1 MAYYYLVSQ
10 LPYLIYGQ
18 AVPLSSVQFK
28 SLCKTALRPQDAALL
43 EWCTLDPDP
52 EVLPLGA
59 GKLDS
64 YRDVPRATPS
74 PFLNQWRHWERAL
87 RLNLARYRAQALGQE
102 GAAPVDPP
110 EDPVDVGAI
119 AKAALG
125 LESPLEAELF
135 LDQARW
141 NAIEGMQG
149 FDYFGVNTI
158 YAYLL
163 RLLLMER
170 RASFSAEE
178 GFAVYKELY
187 TAIMAAAG
195 GLASEGGRVSEI
207 SIESGEPK

>member
-1 MAYYYLVSQ
+1 VAYYYLVSQ

-28 SLCKTALRPQDAALL
+28 ALCKTALRPQDAALL
-43 EWCTLDPDP
+43 DWCTLDPDP
-52 EVLPLGA
+52 EALPLEE
-59 GKLDS
+59 GKPGS
-64 YRDVPRATPS
+64 YRDASRATPS
-74 PFLNQWRHWERAL
+74 PFINTWRHWERAL
-87 RLNLARYRAQALGQE
+87 RLNLARYRAQVLGQE
-102 GAAPVDPP
+102 GVAPVDPP
-110 EDPVDVGAI
+110 EDPVEAGAL

-125 LESPLEAELF
+125 IESPLEAELF

-141 NAIEGMQG
+141 NAIEAMQG
-149 FDYFGVNTI
+149 LDYFGVTTI

-178 GFAVYKELY
+178 GFVAYKGLY

-195 GLASEGGRVSEI
+195 GRASAGGGVSEI

>member
-1 MAYYYLVSQ
+1 VAYYYLVSQ

-18 AVPLSSVQFK
+18 TVPLSSVQFK

-43 EWCTLDPDP
+43 DWCTLDPDP
-52 EVLPLGA
+52 EALLLGEGKA
-59 GKLDS
+59 GS
-64 YRDVPRATPS
+64 YRDAPRATSS
-74 PFLNQWRHWERAL
+74 PFINKWRHWERAL

-110 EDPVDVGAI
+110 EDPVEVGAL

-141 NAIEGMQG
+141 NALEAMQG

-170 RASFSAEE
+170 RVSFNAEE
-178 GFAVYKELY
+178 GFVAYKGLY

-195 GLASEGGRVSEI
+195 GLASEGGGVSEI

>member
-18 AVPLSSVQFK
+18 TVPLSSVQFK
-28 SLCKTALRPQDAALL
+28 SLCQSALRPQDAALL
-43 EWCTLDPDP
+43 EWCTLDPEP
-52 EVLPLGA
+52 EALPGE
-59 GKLDS
+59 GKGGS
-64 YRDVPRATPS
+64 YRDAPRATPS
-74 PFLNQWRHWERAL
+74 PFINTWRHWERAL
-87 RLNLARYRAQALGQE
+87 RLHLARYRAQALGQE

-110 EDPVDVGAI
+110 EDPVEVGAL

-141 NAIEGMQG
+141 NAIEAMQG
-149 FDYFGVNTI
+149 FDYFGVTTI

-170 RASFSAEE
+170 RVSFNAEE
-178 GFAVYKELY
+178 GFVAYKGLY
-187 TAIMAAAG
+187 TAIIAAAG
-195 GLASEGGRVSEI
+195 GRASEGGGVSEI

>member
-1 MAYYYLVSQ
+1 VAYYYLVSQ

-18 AVPLSSVQFK
+18 SAPLSSVQFK
-28 SLCKTALRPQDAALL
+28 SLCKSELRPQDAALL
-43 EWCTLDPDP
+43 DWCTLDPDT
-52 EVLPLGA
+52 EGLSS
-59 GKLDS
+59 GKGKAAS
-64 YRDVPRATPS
+64 YRDEPRATVS
-74 PFLNQWRHWERAL
+74 PFINKWRYWERAL

-110 EDPVDVGAI
+110 EDPVEVEAL
-119 AKAALG
+119 AKVALG

-141 NAIEGMQG
+141 NAIEAMQG
-149 FDYFGVNTI
+149 FDYFGVTTI

-170 RASFSAEE
+170 RASFNAEE
-178 GFAVYKELY
+178 GFVAYKGLY

-195 GLASEGGRVSEI
+195 GLASEGGGVSEI

>member
-18 AVPLSSVQFK
+18 MVPLSSVQFK
-28 SLCKTALRPQDAALL
+28 SLCQNALRPQDAALL
-43 EWCTLDPDP
+43 DWCTLDPDP
-52 EVLPLGA
+52 EALPLGE
-59 GKLDS
+59 GKRSS
-64 YRDVPRATPS
+64 YRDVPKATPS
-74 PFLNQWRHWERAL
+74 PFINAWRHWERAL

-110 EDPVDVGAI
+110 EDPLEAGVL
-119 AKAALG
+119 AKTALG

-141 NAIEGMQG
+141 NAIEAMQG

-170 RASFSAEE
+170 RALFSAEE
-178 GFAVYKELY
+178 GFVAYKGLY
-187 TAIMAAAG
+187 SAIVAAAG
-195 GLASEGGRVSEI
+195 GRASEGGGVSEI
-207 SIESGEPK
+207 SSESGEPK